1 MLSKVVEASDVILEV
16 LDARDPLGC
25 RCPQVE
31 QAVIQSGTNKKIVL
45 VLNKIGKNALY
56 LWLQKGFIYI
66 DMLFIWHIPW
76 FLDLVSKE
84 IVEKWIK
91 YLRNEFPTVAF
102 KASTQQQT
110 KNLVRNKNFNLV
122 TELIMKYLEEHW

>member
-1 MLSKVVEASDVILEV
+1 MILEV

-45 VLNKIGKNALY
+45 VLNKIGKLRNREIIHLKPIYFICIY
-56 LWLQKGFIYI
+56 LFEIKCFIYCVKHS
-66 DMLFIWHIPW
+66 MLNLDGFTLIT
-76 FLDLVSKE
+76 DLVSKE

-91 YLRNEFPTVAF
+91 YLRNEFPTIAF
-102 KASTQQQT
+102 KASTQQQNR
-110 KNLVRNKNFNLV
+110 NLVCS
-122 TELIMKYLEEHW
+122 